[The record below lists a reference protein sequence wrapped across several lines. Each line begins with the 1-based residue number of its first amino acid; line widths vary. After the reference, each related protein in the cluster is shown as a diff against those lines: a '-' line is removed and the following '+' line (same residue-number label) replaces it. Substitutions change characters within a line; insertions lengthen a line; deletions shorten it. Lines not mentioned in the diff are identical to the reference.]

1 LLRKT
6 KNVKRKTKG
15 RSAENQSSP
24 LCAVPARDRATGLSS
39 RFTLHLSRL
48 PFYASRFTFHVSRF
62 TFLVLRFTFLVG
74 CFRFISPVAR
84 VVHEMTLDLANR
96 EGPDLTWIADDLA
109 IGSQVLTDEWPAV
122 AATGIRAVVDCRLE
136 ACDPVDLLR
145 SLDIAFLHLPTLDA
159 GDFTPSMVNDG
170 VAWIEQQLASGRRT
184 LVHCRAGKGRSVL
197 IGAAVLTRRG
207 YGPDDALALIR
218 ERRPIV
224 TPTPGQIARLRA
236 FADGFGIRDQGS
248 IFPDP

>member
-1 LLRKT
+1 
-6 KNVKRKTKG
+6 VKVKY
-15 RSAENQSSP
+15 RSEQDSSHITARSFGLVPYAFRFP
-24 LCAVPARDRATGLSS
+24 LS
-39 RFTLHLSRL
+39 
-48 PFYASRFTFHVSRF
+48 VSRF
-62 TFLVLRFTFLVG
+62 TPSAPRFPFPLSRFSFLVSRFSPSALRFPFYL
-74 CFRFISPVAR
+74 ALR
-84 VVHEMTLDLANR
+84 VMHELTMDLANR

-136 ACDPVDLLR
+136 ARDPVDLLR
-145 SLDIAFLHLPTLDA
+145 SLDIAFLHLPTLDS

-236 FADGFGIRDQGS
+236 FADGFGIKDQGS
-248 IFPDP
+248 ILPDP